1 MISPGDALRLRRA
14 REREHRASDTP
25 EQREASLYQRRLCDR
40 ELFSNFLHAG
50 IDSKYSQRKN
60 SRLFAG
66 SYSLRSSIP
75 DRGCMIH
82 LSNLRGFLGW
92 LVQIQSLCVRSRSP
106 KMPCIRL
113 LEFAGRG
120 CGKLSVTRGFFYVVC
135 TVATVADKCHPSN
148 FHFVFFPNSPPIF
161 HIVLPISK
169 FYFFFPFCASI
180 SRFRSPFSRPSR

>member
-1 MISPGDALRLRRA
+1 MISPGDALRLRRE

-25 EQREASLYQRRLCDR
+25 EQREARLYQRRLCDR
-40 ELFSNFLHAG
+40 ELFSNFLHTG
-50 IDSKYSQRKN
+50 IDSKSSQRKN

-82 LSNLRGFLGW
+82 LSNLRCFLGW

-120 CGKLSVTRGFFYVVC
+120 CGKLFVIYAGFFSTLFVRWLRWP
-135 TVATVADKCHPSN
+135 TSAN
-148 FHFVFFPNSPPIF
+148 FPISISSFHLPISPPIF
-161 HIVLPISK
+161 HLYFK
-169 FYFFFPFCASI
+169 FPNYWRAGAS
-180 SRFRSPFSRPSR
+180 